1 MTLQIT
7 ALLNFDDIDELTG
20 LYFEDRLSVDSIQAM
35 LEGFQGK
42 AVIFRELVG
51 TIDDCIVNEEN

>member
-42 AVIFRELVG
+42 AVTFRELVG
-51 TIDDCIVNEEN
+51 TIEDCIVNEEN